1 MIQCPHFRAQL
12 RELFQDEVV
21 FTHVNEFLSALL
33 YWGDTQ
39 KVDAAYLESLQHLF
53 ASQLEVAS
61 VVFEVLREV
70 CVSSQFRW
78 LRVSLP
84 FFVS

>member
-1 MIQCPHFRAQL
+1 MIRCPHFRARL
-12 RELFQDEVV
+12 RELFQDKAV
-21 FTHVNEFLSALL
+21 FTHGTEFLSALL

-61 VVFEVLREV
+61 VVFEILLKV
-70 CVSSQFRW
+70 CVSLHFRW